1 MRYHRP
7 IVSISVAYVATGKL
21 HLKYDGAVPRPVE
34 SKFAHEVRERLM
46 RVAQRNAWKTQGT
59 GAQFMYGR
67 LMSSRL
73 LWGQD
78 ADDEEGLVMS
88 VRSLTRGAEN
98 GHVLFA
104 LGGPGVNGLFSFD
117 PETLSETRVVHG
129 ADHLYD
135 DLALGRN
142 HKLVVCSTP
151 KRDGSSSIAV
161 MNADGTDY
169 AELTEGDSLDFNP
182 SWVPG
187 ERREIVFASSG
198 IARDQQGAARSFAP
212 TVIQRLDV
220 DTAQM
225 DVIAEEKGADLIR
238 PSMTGDG
245 TLYYIRRPHV
255 GPEKP
260 SFWRAN
266 LDFLLFPVRL
276 LFALL
281 NFLNFFTTRYSGKQ
295 LTTAGNAKQRGADVK
310 QMMMWDNL
318 IRARDKAKESDA
330 DPESLVP
337 SSWQLVR
344 QRGMK
349 TEVVAKGVGCYD
361 VAEDGSVVYTN
372 GGAIYHV
379 NAAGERT
386 KVCDGQY
393 ISHVIA
399 I

>member
-1 MRYHRP
+1 
-7 IVSISVAYVATGKL
+7 VSISVAYVATGKL
-21 HLKYDGAVPRPVE
+21 HLKYDGAAPRPVE

-67 LMSSRL
+67 LMNSRI

-78 ADDEEGLVMS
+78 AEDEEGIVIS
-88 VRSLTRGAEN
+88 VRSLTRGSDK
-98 GHVLFA
+98 GHVLYA
-104 LGGPGVNGLFSFD
+104 LGGPGVNGLFSFN
-117 PETLSETRVVHG
+117 PETLNETRVVHG

-135 DLALGRN
+135 DLSLDRTHN
-142 HKLVVCSTP
+142 LVACSTP

-161 MNADGTDY
+161 MSVDATDY
-169 AELTEGDSLDFNP
+169 GELTEGDSLDFNP

-187 ERREIVFASSG
+187 ERRELVYASSG
-198 IARDQQGAARSFAP
+198 IARDQQGNARSFAP
-212 TVIQRLDV
+212 TVIHRLDV
-220 DTAQM
+220 DAAQLE
-225 DVIAEEKGADLIR
+225 VIAEEKGADLIR
-238 PSMTGDG
+238 PAMTADG

-255 GPEKP
+255 GPAKP

-266 LDFLLFPVRL
+266 LDFLMFPVRL
-276 LFALL
+276 LFALMQ
-281 NFLNFFTTRYSGKQ
+281 FLNFFTTRYGGKQ
-295 LTTAGNAKQRGADVK
+295 LTTAGNANQRGADVK
-310 QMMMWDNL
+310 QMMAWDNL
-318 IRARDKAKESDA
+318 IRAREKAKETDA

-337 SSWQLVR
+337 SSWVLVR

-349 TEVVAKGVGCYD
+349 TETIAKGVGCYD
-361 VAEDGSVVYTN
+361 VSEDGTIVYTN

-379 NAAGERT
+379 DADGART

-399 I
+399 L

>member
-1 MRYHRP
+1 M
-7 IVSISVAYVATGKL
+7 SISVAYVATGKL
-21 HLKYDGAVPRPVE
+21 HLKYDGAEPRPVE
-34 SKFAHEVRERLM
+34 SKFAHEVRERLVRM
-46 RVAQRNAWKTQGT
+46 TQRNAWKTQGT

-67 LMSSRL
+67 LMNSRL

-78 ADDEEGLVMS
+78 ADDEDGIVMS
-88 VRSLTRGAEN
+88 VRSLTRGSDK

-104 LGGPGVNGLFSFD
+104 LGGQGVNGLFSFD
-117 PETLSETRVVHG
+117 PETLNETRVVHG

-135 DLALGRN
+135 DLALDRG
-142 HKLVVCSTP
+142 HKLVACSTP

-161 MNADGTDY
+161 MSPDAGDY

-187 ERREIVFASSG
+187 QRREIVYASSG
-198 IARDQQGAARSFAP
+198 IARDQQGVAHSFAP
-212 TVIQRLDV
+212 TVVNRLDI
-220 DTAQM
+220 DTAQL

-238 PSMTGDG
+238 PKMTADG

-281 NFLNFFTTRYSGKQ
+281 HFLNFFSTRYSGKQ
-295 LTTAGNAKQRGADVK
+295 LTTAGTANQKGSDIR

-318 IRARDKAKESDA
+318 IRAREKAKQQDD
-330 DPESLVP
+330 DPEALVP
-337 SSWQLVR
+337 SSWHLVR

-349 TEVVAKGVGCYD
+349 TEIVAKGVGAYD
-361 VAEDGSVVYTN
+361 VADDGSVVYTN
-372 GGAIYHV
+372 GGAIYHM
-379 NAAGERT
+379 NAGGERT

-393 ISHVIA
+393 ISHVIT

>member
-1 MRYHRP
+1 M
-7 IVSISVAYVATGKL
+7 SISVAYVATGKL
-21 HLKYDGAVPRPVE
+21 HLKYDGAAPRPVE

-67 LMSSRL
+67 LMNSRL

-78 ADDEEGLVMS
+78 AEDEEGIVMS
-88 VRSLTRGAEN
+88 VRSLTRGSER

-104 LGGPGVNGLFSFD
+104 LGGQGVNGLFSFD

-129 ADHLYD
+129 ADHLYE
-135 DLALGRN
+135 DLALDRRHN
-142 HKLVVCSTP
+142 LVVCSTP

-161 MNADGTDY
+161 MNSDATDY

-182 SWVPG
+182 SWVPV
-187 ERREIVFASSG
+187 ERREIVYASSG
-198 IARDQQGAARSFAP
+198 IARDQQGVARSFAP
-212 TVIQRLDV
+212 TVIHRLDV
-220 DTAQM
+220 DAAQL
-225 DVIAEEKGADLIR
+225 DVVAEEKGADLIR
-238 PSMTGDG
+238 PTMTADG

-266 LDFLLFPVRL
+266 LDFLMFPVRL
-276 LFALL
+276 LFALMH
-281 NFLNFFTTRYSGKQ
+281 FLNFFTTRYSGKQ
-295 LTTAGNAKQRGADVK
+295 LTTAGTANRKGADVK

-318 IRARDKAKESDA
+318 IRAREKAKETDA
-330 DPESLVP
+330 DPEALVP
-337 SSWQLVR
+337 SSWHLVR

-349 TEVVAKGVGCYD
+349 TEVLAKGVGSYD
-361 VAEDGSVVYTN
+361 VSEGGSIVYTN
-372 GGAIYHV
+372 GGAIYHLDG
-379 NAAGERT
+379 AGERT
-386 KVCDGQY
+386 KVCEGQY